1 AISTARRSSARSR
14 PARRRKHD
22 AGKREGKDPIMPT
35 VAPLDLDGHVIAA
48 AFLGDVPFFATA
60 SGAIHRLDQGEK
72 VTEAHDGLLAC
83 VRDEANDTLITG
95 GEDGRVLRIAAD
107 GSATLLA
114 EVPRKWISV

>member
-1 AISTARRSSARSR
+1 
-14 PARRRKHD
+14 
-22 AGKREGKDPIMPT
+22 MPT

-60 SGAIHRLDQGEK
+60 SGAIHRLDHGQK

-95 GEDGRVLRIAAD
+95 GEDGKVQRIAAD
-107 GSATLLA
+107 GTDTLLA
-114 EVPRKWISV
+114 EVPRKEPLVQTNVYDVQDKGADAVIAEVITNNAGKHL